1 MYLPKEM
8 ISGRYLVL
16 APAIR
21 GGTSCIYKVFD
32 TEEHHIAALRRTG
45 FSFFK
50 SAGISPENYMNMI
63 ETIAKLP
70 TANLPSVYSVYA
82 EEGAV
87 WEAMEFAEGF
97 TLEELIKRRP
107 GRPFPLAAVF
117 AVMRELAEA
126 AEALHTAGILHLDIK
141 PGNVLAAED
150 GRILLIDFGSCRLLS
165 EPLSDRGMPA
175 TPPFAA
181 PELYGGYGHLSPR
194 TDIYAAGMTAKAML
208 GLKKDCFFR
217 PYLRKTY
224 GREEERRAY
233 SLLRIVRAC
242 TEVNPE
248 KRPEDCRMLLSML
261 SAAEQAD
268 EKHRPAKALKRAAAL
283 VPVLAAAAV
292 FSSGLSAGAGTEAV
306 PDAYCA
312 AETGERFDNPA
323 AQSLAPAG
331 TDGGYYIGMSAAAD
345 IYENCADYAAAGI
358 PEEELLA
365 RLDKA
370 AKTASEHE
378 REESL
383 TAALS
388 TAENMV
394 RAVYAWQK
402 GQKR

>member
-1 MYLPKEM
+1 
-8 ISGRYLVL
+8 
-16 APAIR
+16 
-21 GGTSCIYKVFD
+21 
-32 TEEHHIAALRRTG
+32 
-45 FSFFK
+45 
-50 SAGISPENYMNMI
+50 
-63 ETIAKLP
+63 
-70 TANLPSVYSVYA
+70 
-82 EEGAV
+82 
-87 WEAMEFAEGF
+87 
-97 TLEELIKRRP
+97 
-107 GRPFPLAAVF
+107 
-117 AVMRELAEA
+117 
-126 AEALHTAGILHLDIK
+126 
-141 PGNVLAAED
+141 
-150 GRILLIDFGSCRLLS
+150 
-165 EPLSDRGMPA
+165 
-175 TPPFAA
+175 
-181 PELYGGYGHLSPR
+181 
-194 TDIYAAGMTAKAML
+194 
-208 GLKKDCFFR
+208 
-217 PYLRKTY
+217 
-224 GREEERRAY
+224 
-233 SLLRIVRAC
+233 
-242 TEVNPE
+242 
-248 KRPEDCRMLLSML
+248 ML
-261 SAAEQAD
+261 SAAEQAN

-331 TDGGYYIGMSAAAD
+331 TDGGFYIGMSAAAD

-370 AKTASEHE
+370 AKTASGHE